1 MAGWAGSPAFLP
13 AMNFVSVNLHDLS
26 RAEFDALMAAWG
38 YKPLHGARLWSHV
51 HRRGATSWAEM
62 ENLPKALRARL
73 AAEAVMPLLPVAR
86 ETHSSDG
93 FTRKYLLRLADGF
106 LI

>member
-73 AAEAVMPLLPVAR
+73 AVEAVIPLLPVRGRRIRATGLR
-86 ETHSSDG
+86 GSICCGWRTG
-93 FTRKYLLRLADGF
+93 F
-106 LI
+106 